1 MNLLDALPSA
11 LPDVAST
18 DQPHIRRRLDWVGM
32 RGIELPIRVPGPD
45 AQTLTLPARV
55 DALVDLVDPA
65 ARGIH
70 MSRLYRLVDQV
81 LGQEPLDAATLQT
94 LLQGFLASHRELST
108 RAQIRIAFDYLVRR
122 PALVSDRR
130 GWRAYPVQ
138 VRGDLDHR
146 GFRLEVG
153 ARVLYSSTCPS
164 SAALARQCLQSQC
177 AADFGTD
184 PIDPLALKAWLGS
197 EQGVSA
203 TPHSQRSSLWFKLQL
218 TPELGNLALGE
229 WIDRV
234 EAALATPVQAAV
246 KREDEQAFARLN
258 GANLMFCE
266 DAGRRV
272 ADALEQ
278 DPRVLDF
285 WLMAAHHESL
295 HPHDAV
301 VIVTKGRRDGYRAD

>member
-1 MNLLDALPSA
+1 MNLLDVPPSA

-18 DQPHIRRRLDWVGM
+18 DHPRIRRRLDWVGM
-32 RGIELPIRVPGPD
+32 RGIELPIRVSGAD
-45 AQTLTLPARV
+45 GQTMIVPARV

-70 MSRLYRLVDQV
+70 MSRLYQTVDRV
-81 LGQEPLDAATLQT
+81 LGQEVLAPAVLRQVLE
-94 LLQGFLASHRELST
+94 GFLASHRELST
-108 RAQIRIAFDYLVRR
+108 RALLRITFEYLVRR
-122 PALVSDRR
+122 PALVSDRH
-130 GWRAYPVQ
+130 GWRAYPAQ
-138 VRGDLDHR
+138 VRGELDPR
-146 GFRLEVG
+146 GFLLEVG

-164 SAALARQCLQSQC
+164 SAALARQCIQSQC
-177 AADFGTD
+177 AADFGAD
-184 PIDPLALKAWLGS
+184 PIDPKALEAWLGS
-197 EQGVSA
+197 ERGVSA
-203 TPHSQRSSLWFKLQL
+203 TPHSQRSSLWFKVQL
-218 TPELGNLALGE
+218 TPELAHLALGE
-229 WIDRV
+229 WLDRV

-272 ADALEQ
+272 ADALEH
-278 DPRVLDF
+278 DPRVLDY

-301 VIVTKGRRDGYRAD
+301 VVVTKGVRDGYRAD